1 MVLLFPLFRTIQK
14 HIIYNRYCVLPNVVT
29 PTSKE
34 EERISQILH
43 MSSNYL
49 DNRLTEQVGSEAER
63 QKYGEGETER
73 QRQRGTEKQKN

>member
-63 QKYGEGETER
+63 QRDRETEKLR
-73 QRQRGTEKQKN
+73 DRCSGL